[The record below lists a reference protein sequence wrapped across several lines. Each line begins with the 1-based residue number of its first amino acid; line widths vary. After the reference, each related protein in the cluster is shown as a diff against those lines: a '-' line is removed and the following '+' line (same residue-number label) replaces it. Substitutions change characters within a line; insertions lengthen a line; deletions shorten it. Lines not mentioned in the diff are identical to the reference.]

1 MSQLL
6 CRELLENE
14 LIRYNEKPT
23 PKTTFNER
31 DRRLVT
37 AYRSFI
43 RFNILKQKRE
53 LVLDDHIFATLANY
67 LCTTPK
73 ISYDEFRV
81 ISGVAPPSA
90 NKYFTAKCFLK
101 FPQDENHCIS
111 SEDLVRY
118 NTSINTLYFY
128 LVSNMLMLL
137 YFHFYFL

>member
-67 LCTTPK
+67 LCTNPK

-111 SEDLVRY
+111 SEDLVR
-118 NTSINTLYFY
+118 
-128 LVSNMLMLL
+128 
-137 YFHFYFL
+137 